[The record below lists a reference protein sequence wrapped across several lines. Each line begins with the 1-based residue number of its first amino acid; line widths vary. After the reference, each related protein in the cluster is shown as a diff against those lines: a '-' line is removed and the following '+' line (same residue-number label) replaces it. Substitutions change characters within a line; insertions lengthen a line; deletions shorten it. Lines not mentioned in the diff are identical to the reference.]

1 MKFRELEI
9 NENLLRA
16 IDTMG
21 FTEMTEIQEK
31 AYQPLMAGQ
40 DVIGK
45 SQTGTGKTMAFAIPS
60 ITKIDSELRKPQ
72 VLVLLPTRE
81 LALQVAE
88 EYRKVLKYSHNIKVA
103 AVFGGASYEG
113 QIRDLKG
120 GAQIVVGTPG
130 RVMDHMERRTL
141 KFGQLRMVV
150 LDEADEMLNMGF
162 REDIETIL
170 DAVEHEIQVA
180 LFSATMPAPILKI
193 AKTYQKDPVKIEIS
207 PKNMVAP
214 SIQQKYFNIADQN
227 KFEALTR
234 LIDVY
239 KPQRALIFCNT
250 KHYVDELTENLQE
263 KGYPA
268 DKIHGDMRQISRLN
282 VLRRFSEG
290 RLKILVA
297 TDVAAR
303 GIDVDDVD
311 IVFNYDV
318 PDNEE
323 YYVHR
328 IGRTGRAGKAGLS
341 LTLARSRDQFKLRKI
356 TEYTKKSIEKDLIP
370 TGKVLNDI
378 KIAHFEEGF
387 KDRVGEGEG
396 LERYLTIIEAL
407 KAKGYS
413 AEIIA
418 AVLLKS
424 QLPLSD
430 AADINA
436 EFKKRGRKAGKK
448 ERDGLEGKKRKKSK
462 KGKDFA
468 PAKTKRLFLTV
479 GEKDKVQKRDILGAI
494 CGECGIDSY
503 LVGNIDM
510 YRKFT
515 FVDIDESVAKKVEKR
530 LNGKYIKDRK
540 VKVDSSKKKR

>member
-1 MKFRELEI
+1 MKFRELAI
-9 NENLLRA
+9 NEHLLKA
-16 IDTMG
+16 LDAMG
-21 FTEMTEIQEK
+21 FEEMTEIQER
-31 AYQPLMAGQ
+31 AFEPLMAGQ
-40 DVIGK
+40 DLIGK
-45 SQTGTGKTMAFAIPS
+45 SQTGTGKTMAFAVPS
-60 ITKIDSELRKPQ
+60 LTKVEAEVKKVQI
-72 VLVLLPTRE
+72 LVLLPTRE

-88 EYRKVLKYSHNIKVA
+88 EYRKVLKYSHGIRVA
-103 AVFGGASYEG
+103 AVYGGASIET

-130 RVMDHMERRTL
+130 RIMDHMRRKTL
-141 KFGQLRMVV
+141 KFNQLKMIV

-162 REDIETIL
+162 REDIEMIL
-170 DAVEHEIQVA
+170 DAVDHDVQTV

-193 AKTYQKDPVKIEIS
+193 AGTYQEEPVKVEIS

-214 SIQQKYFNIADQN
+214 GIRQKYFNIADQN

-239 KPQRALIFCNT
+239 KPQRSLIFCNT

-263 KGYPA
+263 RGYSA

-370 TGKVLNDI
+370 TSQVLNDI
-378 KIAHFEEGF
+378 RIAHFKEHF
-387 KDRVGEGEG
+387 KDRASTDG
-396 LERYLTIIEAL
+396 LERYLSIVREL
-407 KAKGYS
+407 EEKGWD
-413 AEIIA
+413 ADIIA

-430 AADINA
+430 AEDLNA
-436 EFKKRGRKAGKK
+436 EFKKRGRRDGRREKAGDSD
-448 ERDGLEGKKRKKSK
+448 RKRKKGR
-462 KGKDFA
+462 KGKDFS
-468 PAKTKRLFLTV
+468 PEKTKRLFINV
-479 GEKDKVQKRDILGAI
+479 GEKDKIQKRDILGAI
-494 CGECGIDSY
+494 CGECGIASSM
-503 LVGNIDM
+503 VGEIDM
-510 YRKFT
+510 YKKFT
-515 FVDIDESVAKKVEKR
+515 FVDIDESVARKVEKK
-530 LNGKYIKDRK
+530 LNGKYIKDKK
-540 VKVDSSKKKR
+540 VKVDLSKKKK